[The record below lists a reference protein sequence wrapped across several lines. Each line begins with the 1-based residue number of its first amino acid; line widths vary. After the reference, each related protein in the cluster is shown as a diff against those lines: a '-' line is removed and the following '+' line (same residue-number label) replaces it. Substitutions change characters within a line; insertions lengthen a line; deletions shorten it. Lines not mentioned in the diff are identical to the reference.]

1 MLRVAVP
8 NKGSL
13 SSPSIQLLSEAGY
26 RLQREHRALFATDA
40 DNQVQFVFLR
50 PTDIARNVGT
60 GVLDLGITG
69 QDLLAEAGTSTST
82 IELLELGFGR
92 QRFPLPLRLASTP

>member
-13 SSPSIQLLSEAGY
+13 SRPATELLGESGY
-26 RLQREHRALFATDA
+26 RVHREHRALLATDR
-40 DNQVQFVFLR
+40 DNQVQLVFLR
-50 PTDIARNVGT
+50 PGDIARNVGS

-69 QDLLAEAGTSTST
+69 QDLLHEVGTSASRPSCSNSASAARSS
-82 IELLELGFGR
+82 ISPR
-92 QRFPLPLRLASTP
+92 RPASTT